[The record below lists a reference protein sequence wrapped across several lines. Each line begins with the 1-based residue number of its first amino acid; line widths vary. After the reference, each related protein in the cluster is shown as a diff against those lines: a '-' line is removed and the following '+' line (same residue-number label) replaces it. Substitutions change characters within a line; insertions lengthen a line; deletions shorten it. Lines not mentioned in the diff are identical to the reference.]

1 MDKFK
6 RYLKYALVLVVVF
19 IIVSIVS
26 KLLIISMYKPKECK
40 VLFESPKIEI
50 IDSKATNAN
59 GYIYGNI
66 TNTTGSTIENKYIKL
81 DCYSEYENNINTGYT
96 IKYKCEGTERIEI
109 SMSDTA
115 PEYLLNPMDI
125 ELTQTEK
132 LALVVGGLIV
142 IYYMPVGY
150 LFGIFPF

>member
-66 TNTTGSTIENKYIKL
+66 K
-81 DCYSEYENNINTGYT
+81 
-96 IKYKCEGTERIEI
+96 
-109 SMSDTA
+109 
-115 PEYLLNPMDI
+115 
-125 ELTQTEK
+125 
-132 LALVVGGLIV
+132 
-142 IYYMPVGY
+142 
-150 LFGIFPF
+150 